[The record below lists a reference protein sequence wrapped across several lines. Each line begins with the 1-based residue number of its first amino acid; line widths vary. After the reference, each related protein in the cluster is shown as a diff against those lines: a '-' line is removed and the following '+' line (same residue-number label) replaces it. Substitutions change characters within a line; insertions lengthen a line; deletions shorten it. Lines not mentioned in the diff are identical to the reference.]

1 MVWYGNDQHGLVIDY
16 HALGQQTNLVSR
28 LNKILW
34 RFSSHF
40 FFDYFSMKK
49 VSQLGLDTVTLRLEG
64 PAIIII
70 ISIII
75 IMLESQM
82 MLIPC
87 VIIQI
92 CFVYELLLQLLH
104 KLNFQGWF
112 LLSDLAHWPS
122 DPLSMTMLLMM
133 RGDMGDQTRAGSQS
147 EISFA
152 TEKITQTDGNSS
164 CKHFLFIFSHI

>member
-1 MVWYGNDQHGLVIDY
+1 
-16 HALGQQTNLVSR
+16 
-28 LNKILW
+28 
-34 RFSSHF
+34 
-40 FFDYFSMKK
+40 MKK

-104 KLNFQGWF
+104 KLNFQG
-112 LLSDLAHWPS
+112 
-122 DPLSMTMLLMM
+122 
-133 RGDMGDQTRAGSQS
+133 
-147 EISFA
+147 
-152 TEKITQTDGNSS
+152 
-164 CKHFLFIFSHI
+164 

>member
-1 MVWYGNDQHGLVIDY
+1 
-16 HALGQQTNLVSR
+16 
-28 LNKILW
+28 
-34 RFSSHF
+34 
-40 FFDYFSMKK
+40 MKK

-164 CKHFLFIFSHI
+164 CKHFLFIFSHIYKLKLKLKNVALVVMFLYSEFTNLNQMWKSFQL

>member
-1 MVWYGNDQHGLVIDY
+1 M
-16 HALGQQTNLVSR
+16 
-28 LNKILW
+28 W

-40 FFDYFSMKK
+40 FFEYFSMKK

-122 DPLSMTMLLMM
+122 DPLSMTLLLMMLMM
-133 RGDMGDQTRAGSQS
+133 RGEMGDQTPAGSQS
-147 EISFA
+147 DITFA
-152 TEKITQTDGNSS
+152 TENISQTDGNSS
-164 CKHFLFIFSHI
+164 CKHFLFIFSHIFCSGLSY

>member
-1 MVWYGNDQHGLVIDY
+1 M
-16 HALGQQTNLVSR
+16 
-28 LNKILW
+28 W

-64 PAIIII
+64 PAI
-70 ISIII
+70 III